1 MMTNNTEYILAIIG
15 AFTIGYAS
23 FKGFKWLWVRR
34 TLISLKNPLKQ
45 YIRRQVVEYLKELKN
60 DK

>member
-1 MMTNNTEYILAIIG
+1 MMTNNLEYILAIIG

-34 TLISLKNPLKQ
+34 TRISLKNPL
-45 YIRRQVVEYLKELKN
+45 N
-60 DK
+60 NT